1 MVQVFTRFAAKSKR
15 GSGLSHSLVR
25 STDVGVLD
33 DLRPLGDFGFDIAIE
48 RIGGAGADR
57 HSEIG
62 VRCWISG
69 WPTSRVTSVFNCRT
83 MSRGVPAGATSANQV
98 AASKPGRAPS
108 AIVGIS
114 GAVAAR
120 CALVT
125 ASARNEPAFTLPI
138 TAERLAKIRS
148 S

>member
-1 MVQVFTRFAAKSKR
+1 MRFLPALTSKAN
-15 GSGLSHSLVR
+15 GCGLLHSLFQ
-25 STDVGVLD
+25 SADVGVLD
-33 DLRPLGDFGFDIAIE
+33 DLRPFGDFGLDIAIE
-48 RIGGAGADR
+48 RFGRGGVDG

-62 VRCWISG
+62 EALLDLRLAHK
-69 WPTSRVTSVFNCRT
+69 PRHLRVQPRT
-83 MSRGVPAGATSANQV
+83 MWRGVPAGATSANQV
-98 AASKPGRAPS
+98 AASKPGSATS

-114 GAVAAR
+114 GALAAR

-138 TAERLAKIRS
+138 TAERLAKIKS